1 MSTPIFTG
9 SDFNWLKTA
18 VTSAT
23 KVSGRQICSNSVH
36 YFIIFGGNA
45 ESLQQ
50 AAAKTENNSQVERH
64 TATDLDCRAKNPLLK
79 VKNFCKQLEACMS
92 SNGWHFEHKM

>member
-1 MSTPIFTG
+1 VAA
-9 SDFNWLKTA
+9 K
-18 VTSAT
+18 SA
-23 KVSGRQICSNSVH
+23 QNSVH

-64 TATDLDCRAKNPLLK
+64 TATDLDCLAIKIH
-79 VKNFCKQLEACMS
+79 C
-92 SNGWHFEHKM
+92 